1 MTPWPA
7 IAAVAV
13 LSFALKAAGP
23 TALGERELSPRTR
36 AVISLMAPAL
46 LAGLVTTGV
55 AGDRWRTVDPAL
67 LVALTAV
74 PLLRLF
80 RLPMPAVLVAAALL
94 ATVVRR
100 LTI

>member
-13 LSFALKAAGP
+13 LGFALKAAGP
-23 TALGERELSPRTR
+23 VALGERELSPRTR
-36 AVISLMAPAL
+36 AVIALMAPAL

-55 AGDRWRTVDPAL
+55 AGDRWRAVDPAL

-74 PLLRLF
+74 PVLRRC
-80 RLPMPAVLVAAALL
+80 RLPMPAVLVGVAFLAAA
-94 ATVVRR
+94 VRG
-100 LTI
+100 LTP

>member
-1 MTPWPA
+1 VTPWPA

-74 PLLRLF
+74 PLLRRF

-94 ATVVRR
+94 ATAVRG
-100 LTI
+100 LTT